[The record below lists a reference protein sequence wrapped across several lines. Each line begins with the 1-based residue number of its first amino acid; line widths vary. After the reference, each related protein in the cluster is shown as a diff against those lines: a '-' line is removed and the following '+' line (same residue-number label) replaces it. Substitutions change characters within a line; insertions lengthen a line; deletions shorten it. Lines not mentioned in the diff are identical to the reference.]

1 MVEDLIEEFGI
12 RVNLTERV
20 EAEGL
25 RDGSRVYLAKL
36 PHGTRV
42 YILDTPEIREIACHP
57 HIVGEEFARLNLEA
71 AKEAAKALTSLTP
84 LGDAGRDEVVFQHVL
99 RAAPGYRLH
108 EALREMGL
116 GFREVW
122 VRPRYVT
129 PSYRDHDEDASKRLV
144 IVYEDFAG
152 LPEGGEVIVVKP
164 DTEASG
170 RTAVKSLERLKEA
183 AEERGT
189 RLHTLIIYG
198 FISEYGLRVVDQYAR
213 SIGFKETYFLAAG
226 NITALCRNLYDMPL
240 YGPDESHYQETG
252 KIRLISGIVDQ
263 ETLADYL
270 PEFIPGADQP
280 GDWSARQTSV
290 YTGQGYEPGGI
301 EKHLRNSI
309 TLLESLWKLSKGQ
322 PWFREF
328 HREALRRELQALEE
342 TLRRY
347 TDQIRG

>member
-1 MVEDLIEEFGI
+1 MVDDIVEEFGI

-20 EAEGL
+20 EVEGL
-25 RDGSRVYLAKL
+25 GRSSRVYLAKL

-42 YILDTPEIREIACHP
+42 YILDTPEIRALACHP

-71 AKEAAKALTSLTP
+71 AREAAKTLLTLTP

-108 EALREMGL
+108 EALREMGI

-129 PSYRDHDEDASKRLV
+129 PSYRDHDEDQSKRLE
-144 IVYEDFAG
+144 IVYEDFSQ
-152 LPEGGEVIVVKP
+152 LPEGGELIVVKP

-170 RTAVKSLERLKEA
+170 RTALKSLERLRKA
-183 AEERGT
+183 AEERGA

-198 FISEYGLRVVDQYAR
+198 FISEYGLRAVDQYAR
-213 SIGFKETYFLAAG
+213 SIGFKETHFLAAG

-252 KIRLISGIVDQ
+252 EIKLISGIVDQ
-263 ETLADYL
+263 ETLTDYL

-280 GDWSARQTSV
+280 GDWSARQTRV
-290 YTGQGYEPGGI
+290 YTGHGYEPGGI

-309 TLLESLWKLSKGQ
+309 SLLESLWKLSKNQ

-328 HREALRRELQALEE
+328 HRQALRKELQALQE
-342 TLRRY
+342 TLNQY
-347 TDQIRG
+347 IKP